1 MADDKV
7 FRGLMTAL
15 VTPFD
20 DDQSIDKKAWEKHL
34 DYQLEGGVD
43 GLVVCGTTGESPTF
57 SDEEFEYLVKSA
69 VKKAGGKCPVIAGS
83 GTNATNKSIHRSKI
97 ARDAGADGLLIVA
110 PYYNKPTQRG
120 LVKHYTT
127 IADAVDIPL
136 IVYNVP
142 GRTSVNILPHTVAE
156 LARHPNTVAVKEAS
170 GNISQVMDV
179 IDAVPHDFTVL
190 SGDDAMTQPL
200 IPTGG
205 HGVISVA
212 SNALPAPMRAWLD
225 SLRAGDFPAAREQ
238 LRPLLPVFEATFAEP
253 NPIPVKA
260 ACALMGLMELHYRLP
275 LVPPTERTLN
285 QLRQVLQPFGVLE
298 EAA

>member
-20 DDQSIDKKAWEKHL
+20 DNRTIDTQAWEKHL

-69 VKKAGGKCPVIAGS
+69 VKKADGNCPVIAGS

-120 LVKHYTT
+120 LVEHYTT

-156 LARHPNTVAVKEAS
+156 LARHPNIVAVKEAS

-179 IDAVPHDFTVL
+179 IDAVPLDFTVL
-190 SGDDAMTQPL
+190 SGDDAMTLPL
-200 IPTGG
+200 IAAGG
-205 HGVISVA
+205 DGLVSVA
-212 SNALPAPMRAWLD
+212 SNEVPELMSRYVGHCLD
-225 SLRAGDFPAAREQ
+225 DDLVKARE
-238 LRPLLPVFEATFAEP
+238 LHYRLLPLLKANFWES

-260 ACALMGLMELHYRLP
+260 ALAMMGRMKNVLRPP
-275 LVPPTERTLN
+275 LVPMSIE
-285 QLRQVLQPFGVLE
+285 QEEKLREVLKKLGLL
-298 EAA
+298 